1 MSILEKLR
9 SMNLDDNTKVMLSYS
24 QGADVF
30 VHNETEVETALE
42 YTDVVSTFAELIA
55 TPGLNVESMY
65 GSKVI
70 ESLRDQGLL
79 DDYERDGTFEDY
91 LSEMLTDNFY
101 DQEFIDYSTEKYD
114 YKRGFTTLSTDVQVS
129 LGNLLENAY
138 FLSAA
143 WDVSVK
149 TENGT
154 LTLD

>member
-1 MSILEKLR
+1 MSILERLKD
-9 SMNLDDNTKVMLSYS
+9 MNLPDDTTVWMSYS
-24 QGADVF
+24 AGADVF
-30 VHNETEVETALE
+30 VHNETEIETALE

-55 TPGLNVESMY
+55 TPGLKVQSRY
-65 GSKVI
+65 GSNVI

-79 DDYERDGTFEDY
+79 EDYERDGTFEEY
-91 LSEMLTDNFY
+91 LAETLNENFY

-114 YKRGFTTLSTDVQVS
+114 YKRGFTTLSTDVQVP

-138 FLSAA
+138 WLSSG